1 MEAMTVEIVDILNML
16 ADGVDPTTGEVVDVS
31 TFGQEDASA
40 YLKRA

>member
-1 MEAMTVEIVDILNML
+1 MEIVDILNML